1 MTSWSHMHVC
11 WLVLCAS
18 GAAATETTE
27 TTEATEEAGLDEA
40 FLEFLGS
47 WDAGDDQWVGAAI
60 AAAEQEVP
68 PAQPDPETTELDED
82 EY

>member
-1 MTSWSHMHVC
+1 MTSWSHLYVC
-11 WLVLCAS
+11 WLLLCTSA
-18 GAAATETTE
+18 AAATETTG
-27 TTEATEEAGLDEA
+27 ATEEAAVDEA

-60 AAAEQEVP
+60 AAAEQDVP
-68 PAQPDPETTELDED
+68 PAQTDPETTELDED